1 MQKEACVTSPN
12 SVNHLLVLCSLHGDN
27 CMRWVT
33 VDKKNDS
40 KVSRTFLN
48 IVLDNR
54 NKFTPVRSSM
64 FVPKTDSMTN
74 LVHDNSKFV
83 AVLSNRNPLA
93 PIPLPSN
100 VGTAATR
107 SVNRKYII
115 QSTSVSGSLL
125 FIYLGKVIIIY
136 SI

>member
-1 MQKEACVTSPN
+1 MTSPN
-12 SVNHLLVLCSLHGDN
+12 SVNHLHGDH

-33 VDKKNDS
+33 VDRMNDS

-107 SVNRKYII
+107 SVNRKYTI
-115 QSTSVSGSLL
+115 
-125 FIYLGKVIIIY
+125 
-136 SI
+136 